1 MKKSLALIL
10 ILCMAL
16 ASVPALGETDFTGS
30 WYLTLSGMICGVFEL
45 KDDGTC
51 TGSTAAS
58 DTEAKINGTW
68 TADGNAVTLTVDGQP
83 LSLVFDGTDLTLSA
97 KNSSNSAEAALG
109 AIVKFTREPAG
120 VTIEELNAYA
130 SDGTVPEGKTKEDME
145 AVQDQLGMLIVVA
158 AFMN

>member
-58 DTEAKINGTW
+58 DTEAKASLKI
-68 TADGNAVTLTVDGQP
+68 TLH
-83 LSLVFDGTDLTLSA
+83 
-97 KNSSNSAEAALG
+97 AL
-109 AIVKFTREPAG
+109 RP
-120 VTIEELNAYA
+120 Y
-130 SDGTVPEGKTKEDME
+130 
-145 AVQDQLGMLIVVA
+145 LIIIIPYL
-158 AFMN
+158 M